1 MYHNLHLSIG
11 IRMNFKDQLEKSTQE
26 IFSVCEKNVQ
36 DKVSHLVEKE
46 MEIRTKAIHTQYMTL
61 LRQTMKEFGFEVS
74 EDFYEKLQ
82 PENVVPSVE
91 LTKEQEYSSLTL
103 VQLKAKCKQYGIKST
118 MKKDQL
124 ITHLLEF
131 ERQPLPPTDHLNCNV
146 DMFKTWKKTQ
156 LQEECQRRQ
165 ITSFKKSMNKDQMV
179 ELLKQHHE
187 QNNRR
192 MESFDNHE
200 EESVDNDEPVVNHEE
215 ESVDNDEPV
224 VNHEEESV
232 DNDESVV
239 NHEEESVVENES
251 SFKRTSD
258 IVPTPVYDEEH
269 QCEEENDSIVSSSSE
284 GTPEKAPT
292 VDCPDSNKIGEY
304 DNLGSFMY
312 GCMNLVDNSPPT
324 ISYEDKKYEKMKIPE
339 LKRLC
344 SDRDIDIKNV
354 RTHRQFVNVLRKH
367 EKDGSLRY
375 LNETNS
381 IL

>member
-1 MYHNLHLSIG
+1 M
-11 IRMNFKDQLEKSTQE
+11 D
-26 IFSVCEKNVQ
+26 
-36 DKVSHLVEKE
+36 
-46 MEIRTKAIHTQYMTL
+46 
-61 LRQTMKEFGFEVS
+61 
-74 EDFYEKLQ
+74 
-82 PENVVPSVE
+82 
-91 LTKEQEYSSLTL
+91 
-103 VQLKAKCKQYGIKST
+103 
-118 MKKDQL
+118 
-124 ITHLLEF
+124 
-131 ERQPLPPTDHLNCNV
+131 
-146 DMFKTWKKTQ
+146 
-156 LQEECQRRQ
+156 
-165 ITSFKKSMNKDQMV
+165 
-179 ELLKQHHE
+179 
-187 QNNRR
+187 
-192 MESFDNHE
+192 
-200 EESVDNDEPVVNHEE
+200 
-215 ESVDNDEPV
+215 
-224 VNHEEESV
+224 
-232 DNDESVV
+232 
-239 NHEEESVVENES
+239 NES

-269 QCEEENDSIVSSSSE
+269 QCEEENEPIVSSSSE
-284 GTPEKAPT
+284 SIHEKSPT